1 VIAAAGELAQHRAAR
16 SVFEERRLVTTATQ
30 PQEAG
35 FTLDAKLLAERR
47 VASARRL
54 HTQQLPLV
62 RLIGF
67 TIVCLIAVLHD
78 WRAGLPLTAP
88 SLLALVAVNLAYAG
102 LSWPLLRWGH
112 ERFGRFDVSLA
123 FLHVDVLLWLLTLH
137 HIETSTLFFAYFLLV
152 RVADQVGFGFR
163 RALYFNHV
171 VCAAYLAYSVWLSMV
186 QPERALWPERVVL
199 VLTMYLLGSYLAAT
213 GSVIERLRTR
223 MREAIRTAR
232 ELVVT
237 LEQRTQ
243 ALQEQARELDDARR
257 QAEAASVAKS
267 QFLATVSHEIRTPM
281 NGILGTT
288 ELLLDS
294 PLSPSQRHYA
304 KTAHSSATAL
314 LALVDDVLDLSRIEA
329 GKLTLRHMP
338 FDLRALVGEAVDL
351 MAAIARDKPIVLD
364 CMLPPGLPERVVGD
378 PVRLRQLL
386 VNLLNNA
393 VKFTDRGRVDVEVSP
408 LGLDAAGALR
418 LRFEV
423 RDTGIGIAQEHLDS
437 VFDAFTQADAST
449 TRRHGGSGLGL
460 AIAKDLVELM
470 GGELGVDSRVG
481 QGSTFW
487 FELGLQTLDDTPVA
501 AQDLDLPEDSGL
513 SARVLLAE
521 DDAINQ
527 MVVEAMLTRLGCE
540 VEVAPDGAAACDA
553 AAHGRYDMILM
564 DCHMPVMDG
573 FEATRRIREHEAQQ
587 RAARTPIVA
596 LTADALAGDRE
607 RCLQAGMDDYMTKP
621 VSTATLAGAVER
633 WTRRKTPTPT
643 QW

>member
-1 VIAAAGELAQHRAAR
+1 VVAAA
-16 SVFEERRLVTTATQ
+16 ATQ
-30 PQEAG
+30 PHDAE
-35 FTLDAKLLAERR
+35 FTLDATLLAERR
-47 VASARRL
+47 AASARRH
-54 HTQQLPLV
+54 HTVQLPLV
-62 RLIGF
+62 RALGF
-67 TIVCLIAVLHD
+67 AILCLIAVLHD
-78 WRAGLPLTAP
+78 WRAGL
-88 SLLALVAVNLAYAG
+88 SLASPELLWVLLINAAYAG
-102 LSWPLLRWGH
+102 LSWPVLRWAH
-112 ERFGRFDVSLA
+112 DRFARFDASLA
-123 FLHVDVLLWLLTLH
+123 FLHVDVLVWLVTLH
-137 HIETSTLFFAYFLLV
+137 HIESSTLFFAYFLLI

-171 VCAAYLAYSVWLSMV
+171 VCVAYLGFSAWVAMV
-186 QPERALWPERVVL
+186 EPARAMWPERIVL
-199 VLTMYLLGSYLAAT
+199 VLTMALLGAYLAAT
-213 GSVIERLRTR
+213 GLLIERLRTR

-232 ELVVT
+232 ELVGT

-243 ALQEQARELDDARR
+243 ALETLAHELDEARR
-257 QAEAASVAKS
+257 QAEAANIAKS
-267 QFLATVSHEIRTPM
+267 QFLATISHEIRTPM

-304 KTAHSSATAL
+304 KTAHGSASAL
-314 LALVDDVLDLSRIEA
+314 LALVDDVLDFSRIES

-338 FDLRALVGEAVDL
+338 FDLRTLVGDAVDL
-351 MAAIARDKPIVLD
+351 MAAVARDKPIVLD
-364 CMLPPGLPERVVGD
+364 CSMPAELPQRLVGD

-393 VKFTDRGRVDVEVSP
+393 VKFTDRGRVDVEVS
-408 LGLDAAGALR
+408 LRGVEADGALR
-418 LRFEV
+418 LRFDV
-423 RDTGIGIAQEHLDS
+423 HDTGIGIAPEHLDS

-460 AIAKDLVELM
+460 AIAKELVDLM
-470 GGELGVDSRVG
+470 GGTLGVDSRPG
-481 QGSTFW
+481 EGSTFW
-487 FELGLQTLDDTPVA
+487 FELSLQASDDA
-501 AQDLDLPEDSGL
+501 ALEEVSEPAPFEESGL

-540 VEVAPDGAAACDA
+540 VDVAEDGAAACA
-553 AAHGRYDMILM
+553 AAARERYDIILM

-573 FEATRRIREHEAQQ
+573 FEATRRIRDDEE
-587 RAARTPIVA
+587 RRGTARTPIVA

-621 VSTATLAGAVER
+621 VSSATLAGAVER
-633 WTRRKTPTPT
+633 WTGRKTAPPT